1 MNIAYNMD
9 CLKAMSEMPDKYY
22 DLAVV
27 DPPYGDGTGGN
38 PDRFNGSKFK
48 KYNLAVENLGGVA
61 RKAEILPR
69 RDTTHSERGSGTAPI
84 RTGGTWAAKYGKKS

>member
-27 DPPYGDGTGGN
+27 DPPYGNALTNEVGGWH
-38 PDRFNGSKFK
+38 GKQ
-48 KYNLAVENLGGVA
+48 KYYLGETPYIRSAEAVQHLSEQEGPGRRSTEKNHSVGCSTAGGVF
-61 RKAEILPR
+61 
-69 RDTTHSERGSGTAPI
+69 
-84 RTGGTWAAKYGKKS
+84 

>member
-27 DPPYGDGTGGN
+27 DPPYGNALTNEVGGGN
-38 PDRFNGSKFK
+38 
-48 KYNLAVENLGGVA
+48 LLE
-61 RKAEILPR
+61 
-69 RDTTHSERGSGTAPI
+69 
-84 RTGGTWAAKYGKKS
+84 

>member
-48 KYNLAVENLGGVA
+48 KYNLN
-61 RKAEILPR
+61 KILRYFINDLRVIIGIFFPLMFF
-69 RDTTHSERGSGTAPI
+69 HFL
-84 RTGGTWAAKYGKKS
+84 YVFFY